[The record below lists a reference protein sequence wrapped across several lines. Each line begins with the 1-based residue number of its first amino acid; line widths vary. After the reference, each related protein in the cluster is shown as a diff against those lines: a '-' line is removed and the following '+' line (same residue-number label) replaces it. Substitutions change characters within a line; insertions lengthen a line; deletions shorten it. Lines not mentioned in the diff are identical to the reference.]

1 MTFHR
6 KFVHVSVSSVG
17 KFRIDYNVFV
27 LVYGYLMMENI
38 KTVLIM
44 FILTLITN
52 VT

>member
-6 KFVHVSVSSVG
+6 KFVSVLSVR

-27 LVYGYLMMENI
+27 QEYGYLMMVNI